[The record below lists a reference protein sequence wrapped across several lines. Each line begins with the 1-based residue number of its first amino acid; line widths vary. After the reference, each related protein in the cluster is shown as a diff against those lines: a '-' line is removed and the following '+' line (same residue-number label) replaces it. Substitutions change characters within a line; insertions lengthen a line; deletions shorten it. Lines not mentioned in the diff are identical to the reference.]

1 MALDRFEV
9 EGIGHNLPFLSA
21 VMGHERFQSGNITTA
36 FIAEEY
42 PEGFEGVAPTDD
54 DRRIFALSAL
64 VLNAIA
70 TDRSHKDVLA
80 SVITA
85 DTTDGNKVVLL
96 DGHSLSAKIARVED
110 EFEVTFDDKSYR
122 VSTNWSRGEKIA
134 HLLIDDVECVIKTD
148 PITSGFR
155 MRQGGMD
162 INVQVLSPRVAELAA
177 LMPEKIPQDTSNL
190 LLCPMP
196 GLLVSL
202 KVKEGDTVEE
212 GQALA
217 IVEAMKMENVLKA
230 EKTSVIA
237 KIPVNEGDSL
247 AVDETIME
255 FEV

>member
-1 MALDRFEV
+1 
-9 EGIGHNLPFLSA
+9 
-21 VMGHERFQSGNITTA
+21 
-36 FIAEEY
+36 
-42 PEGFEGVAPTDD
+42 
-54 DRRIFALSAL
+54 
-64 VLNAIA
+64 
-70 TDRSHKDVLA
+70 
-80 SVITA
+80 
-85 DTTDGNKVVLL
+85 
-96 DGHSLSAKIARVED
+96 
-110 EFEVTFDDKSYR
+110 
-122 VSTNWSRGEKIA
+122 
-134 HLLIDDVECVIKTD
+134 
-148 PITSGFR
+148 

-237 KIPVNEGDSL
+237 KIPVSEGDSL